1 MVGSEFAIS
10 SLKIKLRSVKMNKKR
25 TMFVVKAGV
34 IAAVY
39 VVLTLISAAFGLSS
53 GVIQVR
59 ISEAMSFLPFIT
71 PAAIPGLTIGCL
83 ISNTLANGVP
93 LDIFFGSLATL
104 LGAIGAW
111 ALSKAFKKRQY
122 LGMILATLPN
132 VITNVLIIPWVLR
145 IAYGAPDAIWFMMIT
160 VGIGEIVACVILGTV
175 IIASLKDKLKFLGKE
190 Q

>member
-1 MVGSEFAIS
+1 
-10 SLKIKLRSVKMNKKR
+10 MNKKR

-71 PAAIPGLTIGCL
+71 SAAIPGLTMGCL
-83 ISNTLANGVP
+83 ISNAIAGGVP
-93 LDIFFGSLATL
+93 LDIIFGSVATL
-104 LGAIGAW
+104 LGAIGAF
-111 ALSKAFKKRQY
+111 AMGRIFKKRQK
-122 LGMILATLPN
+122 LGMILATIPN
-132 VITNVLIIPWVLR
+132 VISNVIIIPWVLR
-145 IAYGAPDAIWFMMIT
+145 IAYGAPDAIWFMMLT

-175 IIASLKDKLKFLGKE
+175 VIASLRDKLKFLGKKK
-190 Q
+190 